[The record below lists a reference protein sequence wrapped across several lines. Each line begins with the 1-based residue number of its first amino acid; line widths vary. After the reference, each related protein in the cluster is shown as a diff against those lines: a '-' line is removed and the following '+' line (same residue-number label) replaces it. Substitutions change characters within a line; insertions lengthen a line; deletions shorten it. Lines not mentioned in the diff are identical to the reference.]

1 MKYFVSGGAGFIGS
15 TLVNRLIE
23 EGNEVIVVDDLSMGN
38 VNNLIDNKRLTFF
51 KADIRDIELVRE
63 IFKNNSF
70 SYIFHLAAVASV
82 ADSIERPFETHQVNM
97 EATLDLLE
105 LAKETQK
112 NLKRFVFA
120 SSAAVY
126 GDDQVL
132 PKSEISRIK
141 PLSPYA
147 IDKYSSEQYVLLY
160 NTLYGL
166 PTSAVRFFNVYGP
179 NQNPSSPYSGVLSI
193 ITNHFKKIRNNEK
206 DVFTI
211 FGDGSQTRD
220 FVYVEDVLQALKL
233 VSEKEEALGEVFNVG
248 TGAPS
253 SINDVLGIY
262 ESEMNIKPIIQFEE
276 SRKGDIKDSVADI
289 SKLKKIGFSPN
300 YSLDEGIAEYLKEEI
315 QC

>member
-1 MKYFVSGGAGFIGS
+1 
-15 TLVNRLIE
+15 
-23 EGNEVIVVDDLSMGN
+23 
-38 VNNLIDNKRLTFF
+38 
-51 KADIRDIELVRE
+51 
-63 IFKNNSF
+63 
-70 SYIFHLAAVASV
+70 
-82 ADSIERPFETHQVNM
+82 M

-315 QC
+315 QY

>member
-1 MKYFVSGGAGFIGS
+1 MRYLVTGGAGFIGS
-15 TLVNRLIE
+15 TLVNNLE
-23 EGNEVIVVDDLSMGN
+23 KNNNEIVVIDNLSMGKRE
-38 VNNLIDNKRLTFF
+38 NLNSSPKITFF
-51 KADIRDIELVRE
+51 EKDVRNRDFVNKLFAEYQ
-63 IFKNNSF
+63 FD
-70 SYIFHLAAVASV
+70 YIFHLAAVASV

-300 YSLDEGIAEYLKEEI
+300 YSLDEGIAKYLSTELK
-315 QC
+315 

>member
-1 MKYFVSGGAGFIGS
+1 MRYLVTGGAGFIGS
-15 TLVNRLIE
+15 TLVNNLE
-23 EGNEVIVVDDLSMGN
+23 KNNNEIVVIDNLSMGKRDN
-38 VNNLIDNKRLTFF
+38 VNSSPKITFF
-51 KADIRDIELVRE
+51 EKDVRNRDFVNKLFAEYQ
-63 IFKNNSF
+63 FD
-70 SYIFHLAAVASV
+70 YIFHLAAVASV

-315 QC
+315 QY

>member
-1 MKYFVSGGAGFIGS
+1 MRYLVTGGAGFIGS
-15 TLVNRLIE
+15 TLVNNLE
-23 EGNEVIVVDDLSMGN
+23 KNNNEIVVIDNLSMGKRE
-38 VNNLIDNKRLTFF
+38 NLNSSPKITFF
-51 KADIRDIELVRE
+51 EKDVRNRDFVNKLFAEYQ
-63 IFKNNSF
+63 FD
-70 SYIFHLAAVASV
+70 YIFHLAAVASV
-82 ADSIERPFETHQVNM
+82 ADSIDRPFETHQVNM

-315 QC
+315 QY

>member
-1 MKYFVSGGAGFIGS
+1 MRYLVTGGAGFIGS
-15 TLVNRLIE
+15 TLVNNLE
-23 EGNEVIVVDDLSMGN
+23 KNNNEIVVVDNLSMGKRE
-38 VNNLIDNKRLTFF
+38 NLNSSPKITFF
-51 KADIRDIELVRE
+51 EKDVRTRDFVNKLFAEYQ
-63 IFKNNSF
+63 FD
-70 SYIFHLAAVASV
+70 YIFHLAAVASV

-179 NQNPSSPYSGVLSI
+179 NQNPSSQYSGVLSI

-315 QC
+315 QY